1 MYHKSHDLWQLDAT
15 LIICLIASFPDLI
28 KKIGIGLSE
37 ATCIN
42 NHAFS
47 KMSPA
52 VFHSTPLTLFSV
64 DLSKAVIA
72 HFIHEAVQEY
82 G

>member
-15 LIICLIASFPDLI
+15 LIICLIVSFP
-28 KKIGIGLSE
+28 KNWNRAKSE
-37 ATCIN
+37 ATHIN
-42 NHAFS
+42 DHEFS
-47 KMSPA
+47 KTSPA

-72 HFIHEAVQEY
+72 HFIHKAIQEY